1 LYILASL
8 VFATIALAPRTRALW
23 GLAGAVMKA
32 IKALRQVAL
41 MFEGCGTVG
50 VGAQGVDADE
60 GEVGEVE

>member
-1 LYILASL
+1 
-8 VFATIALAPRTRALW
+8 
-23 GLAGAVMKA
+23 MKA